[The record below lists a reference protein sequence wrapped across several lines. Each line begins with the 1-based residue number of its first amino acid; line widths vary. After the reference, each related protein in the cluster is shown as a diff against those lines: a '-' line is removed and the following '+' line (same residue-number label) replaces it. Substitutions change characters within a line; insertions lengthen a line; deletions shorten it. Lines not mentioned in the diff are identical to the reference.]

1 MSRPAPP
8 GRNKAW
14 LACLACCLGAW
25 AWPAAAQT
33 QAPAAAKAVSGGVP
47 WASLTPTQK
56 AGLAPLQ
63 AEWSSIDPA
72 QQQKWLEIA
81 ARMPSM
87 QPEERQRIQQRMN
100 EWVRMSPQERG
111 RARLQFQEA
120 RQVSPEQRQA
130 RWDAYMAL
138 PEEERRA
145 LAKSATTVP
154 KATKAG
160 ITQPQAGAV
169 LPQQGISASKSSV
182 SAPVTTVAP
191 LKSVAP
197 TVVQAKPGA
206 STVLVTQT
214 PAPPAHAQPGQPRIV
229 AAPTVVDRGTLLPKP
244 QAQEPG
250 ANATPSVPV
259 AAPHAAVAPTPP
271 ALAAPASPAPAA
283 PAPAAS
289 ATQ

>member
-1 MSRPAPP
+1 MSRKAPP
-8 GRNKAW
+8 SRDKAW
-14 LACLACCLGAW
+14 LACLACSLGAW
-25 AWPAAAQT
+25 VWPVSA
-33 QAPAAAKAVSGGVP
+33 QAPAPATAKAVSGGVT
-47 WASLTPTQK
+47 WASLTPAQK

-63 AEWSSIDPA
+63 AEWSSIDAA

-81 ARMPSM
+81 TRMPTM
-87 QPEERQRIQQRMN
+87 PPAERQRIQERMT
-100 EWVRMSPQERG
+100 EWVRLSPAERG

-120 RQVSPEQRQA
+120 RQVSPAQRQA

-169 LPQQGISASKSSV
+169 LPQQGLSSSKSSV

-191 LKSVAP
+191 LKSVTP

-206 STVLVTQT
+206 STVLVTKT
-214 PAPPAHAQPGQPRIV
+214 PTPPAHAQPGQPRIV

-244 QAQEPG
+244 QAQEP
-250 ANATPSVPV
+250 A
-259 AAPHAAVAPTPP
+259 
-271 ALAAPASPAPAA
+271 AAPAPSAPLAGPPAAVPTSPGLPAPAA